1 MKIVVDMSP
10 PGWVNKERVA
20 TWNALVAK
28 AVGDVKKKDY
38 SIVVYVSRGKLH
50 NRGKTLFDALE
61 LCGWENP
68 RRIEFRYTPIK
79 NKTIIQC
86 K

>member
-10 PGWVNKERVA
+10 PGWINKERVA

-28 AVGDVKKKDY
+28 AVGDAKMSNY